1 MKGSI
6 RKAATPPRRTAI
18 RNTERRLVTQHP
30 RRRVLSLAAGAAA
43 LPAVYNATLYEKASF
58 DSIRDIALPGRFSMI
73 TGWPRR
79 STGTGCRYRPL
90 SPRYGGE
97 SINSDQ
103 NGSRVHRLC

>member
-1 MKGSI
+1 MNAVV
-6 RKAATPPRRTAI
+6 RKAARVQHRPAPRS
-18 RNTERRLVTQHP
+18 NERRLVIQHP
-30 RRRVLSLAAGAAA
+30 RRQVLSLAAGAAA